1 MFAVSLSSLKT
12 SHCKVLRSVA
22 FAALAAALLTGVPAR
37 LAANDS
43 DHIGRLQIVHPWAR
57 PAAAGE
63 STRLHMKIVNDGF
76 DDLHVVKLTSPVAT
90 KVQLALV
97 ATQGRTV
104 SLPSI
109 TVLAHEVMDL
119 GSSHFRVMLVGLSR
133 DLRAG
138 EEFPLTLHFAPF
150 GRIITTVTVGETVD
164 GGAS

>member
-1 MFAVSLSSLKT
+1 MPLSSLKT
-12 SHCKVLRSVA
+12 SHCKVLKSVA
-22 FAALAAALLTGVPAR
+22 FAALAAALLSGVPAR

-90 KVQLALV
+90 KVRLALV
-97 ATQGRTV
+97 ATRGRTV
-104 SLPSI
+104 PLPSI

-119 GSSHFRVMLVGLSR
+119 GSSHFRVMLDGLSR
-133 DLRAG
+133 DLWAG
-138 EEFPLTLHFAPF
+138 EQFPLTLYFAPL
-150 GRIITTVTVGETVD
+150 GKVTTTVTVGEIAD